1 LRRCTITIHQPT
13 QIKSYDDYNQGK
25 KVFIVGTL
33 YKEMK
38 LKPSVLD
45 QFKDQAR
52 RHTARHVACARTHC
66 SVLLAATS
74 STSTITTPSLYS
86 APARLSPAR
95 TGKRQHYPRPPTA
108 PLPWSQ
114 AQITGPVEPL
124 DDYASP
130 DDSLVLEVRDKAVVQ
145 GCTRLRD

>member
-1 LRRCTITIHQPT
+1 MT
-13 QIKSYDDYNQGK
+13 
-25 KVFIVGTL
+25 
-33 YKEMK
+33 
-38 LKPSVLD
+38 
-45 QFKDQAR
+45 
-52 RHTARHVACARTHC
+52 
-66 SVLLAATS
+66 
-74 STSTITTPSLYS
+74 
-86 APARLSPAR
+86 
-95 TGKRQHYPRPPTA
+95 PTA